1 MRERTPYTVRA
12 RNLAPDSDN
21 KIHDDEVARRF
32 GFTGALVPGVEVF
45 AYATQPFA
53 AEWGEDFLRQGVIDV
68 RFRRPVYDGED
79 VAVAATPGDAGYVV
93 TLAGPD
99 GEVRALGTARLAKA
113 PHAPDVSRYVDTP
126 RADPPP
132 RADETSLAVGRHFGT
147 VHEPVTPEG
156 HAAYLEGVSDTLPL
170 YKQWVHPGE
179 ILVHPRTGFH
189 DMPLTPSSARVHSIL
204 VVAISPFYRRRHFRP
219 SNRSNTGGTSAT
231 LNPPGPGLPLYAT
244 LPAAKSHRSI
254 QLNPGS
260 QPLTTT
266 ASSLP
271 SGENF
276 RAGTR

>member
-1 MRERTPYTVRA
+1 MREPTPYTVRA

-53 AEWGEDFLRQGVIDV
+53 AEWGEDFLRRGVIDV

-79 VAVAATPGDAGYVV
+79 VAVAATPGDAGYDV

-170 YKQWVHPGE
+170 YKQWVHPGA
-179 ILVHPRTGFH
+179 LLRMVNAV
-189 DMPLTPSSARVHSIL
+189 L
-204 VVAISPFYRRRHFRP
+204 FRNV
-219 SNRSNTGGTSAT
+219 SM
-231 LNPPGPGLPLYAT
+231 GPWI
-244 LPAAKSHRSI
+244 H
-254 QLNPGS
+254 
-260 QPLTTT
+260 T
-266 ASSLP
+266 ASAVRFIEPAPVPTVLTGHGVVTERYDRNGKSWVRFDALVLA
-271 SGENF
+271 GE
-276 RAGTR
+276 RPVVEVDHLAIYDLGDDGH